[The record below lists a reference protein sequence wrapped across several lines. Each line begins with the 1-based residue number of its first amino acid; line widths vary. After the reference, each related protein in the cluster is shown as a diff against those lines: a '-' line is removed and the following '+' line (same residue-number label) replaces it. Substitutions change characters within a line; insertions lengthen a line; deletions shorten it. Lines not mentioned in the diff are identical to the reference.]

1 MDIRDVD
8 LNLLVALEA
17 LLAERN
23 VTRAA
28 QRLGLSQSSMSASL
42 ARLRALFNDPLLLRT
57 ARGMLPTTKASELA
71 APVKQI
77 LDEIG
82 RIVRQAEAFDPA
94 RAATTFTITASD
106 YVEFAILPR
115 LVDHLEARAP
125 GCRLAVRPISF
136 TTLGD
141 QLERGEV
148 DLAIMGM
155 SNAPENARVRPL
167 YPERFVGVVRR
178 DHPRVSRQVTLDEF
192 CALEH
197 VLISPSGGAF
207 VAQTDAALAAVGRRR
222 TVRLSVP
229 HFLLVPEIVTRSDL
243 MAVIPER
250 LARVHAERLRILELP
265 FELAPLIIAEVWHE
279 RTHRDPAHVWLRQS
293 LVELMEKD
301 AVPLPRV
308 PQSPRR
314 SRKIDRR
321 ATQAV

>member
-28 QRLGLSQSSMSASL
+28 HRLGLSQSSMSASL
-42 ARLRALFNDPLLLRT
+42 GRLRVLFNDPLLLRT

-94 RAATTFTITASD
+94 RATTTFTITASD

-136 TTLGD
+136 ATLGE
-141 QLERGEV
+141 QLERGDV
-148 DLAIMGM
+148 DLAILGT

-207 VAQTDAALAAVGRRR
+207 VAQTDAALAALGRSR

-229 HFLLVPEIVTRSDL
+229 HFLLVPEILARSDL

-250 LARVHAERLRILELP
+250 LARVYAQRLRILELP
-265 FELAPLIIAEVWHE
+265 FELEPLIIAEVWHE
-279 RTHRDPAHVWLRQS
+279 RTHRDPAHVWLRQL
-293 LVELMEKD
+293 LVDLMAKD

-308 PQSPRR
+308 PQPPRR
-314 SRKIDRR
+314 SRKLDRR

>member
-28 QRLGLSQSSMSASL
+28 QRLGLSQSAMSASL

-57 ARGMLPTTKASELA
+57 ARGMLPTNKAADLA
-71 APVKQI
+71 APVKQV

-82 RIVRQAEAFDPA
+82 RLVRQAEAFDPA
-94 RAATTFTITASD
+94 RAAATFTITASD

-125 GCRLAVRPISF
+125 RCRLAVRPINF
-136 TTLGD
+136 AALGD

-148 DLAIMGM
+148 DLAVTGA

-207 VAQTDAALAAVGRRR
+207 VAQTDAALAAIGRSR

-229 HFLLVPEIVTRSDL
+229 HFLLVPEIVSRSDL
-243 MAVIPER
+243 MAVIPDR
-250 LARVHAERLRILELP
+250 LARVHADRLRILELP

-293 LVELMEKD
+293 LAELMEKD

-314 SRKIDRR
+314 GRKADRR